1 MTINKSANNGIPEQH
16 SQVNWLI
23 LAATIFVVV
32 ALSFGLAFLL
42 QSFLTKYDFL
52 LSKFGW
58 LAYLMIFGISLVT
71 HLSILVPVPL
81 IVSIMIAAAAIWNP
95 LLVALFSSMGG
106 AIGEISGYY
115 VGYLGKRIAI
125 PGEAFWYKRLERWVR
140 WWGVWAIFFISLQ
153 PVIPFD
159 VGGIIAGV
167 TRMPIHKFLFAVWLG
182 KFPRYVIVIYAG
194 IGLIQFMPSLF

>member
-1 MTINKSANNGIPEQH
+1 MTITESANNCVPEQH
-16 SQVNWLI
+16 SQIHWWR
-23 LAATIFVVV
+23 LAITVFV
-32 ALSFGLAFLL
+32 AIILSFGLAFLL

-58 LAYLMIFGISLVT
+58 LAYSVIFGIALVT
-71 HLSILVPVPL
+71 SLSILVPVPL
-81 IVSIMIAAAAIWNP
+81 ILSIMITAAAIWNP
-95 LLVALFSSMGG
+95 LLIALFGSMGG

-125 PGEAFWYKRLERWVR
+125 PGEAVWYKQVERWVR
-140 WWGVWAIFFISLQ
+140 RWGVWAIFFVSLQ
-153 PVIPFD
+153 PIIPLD